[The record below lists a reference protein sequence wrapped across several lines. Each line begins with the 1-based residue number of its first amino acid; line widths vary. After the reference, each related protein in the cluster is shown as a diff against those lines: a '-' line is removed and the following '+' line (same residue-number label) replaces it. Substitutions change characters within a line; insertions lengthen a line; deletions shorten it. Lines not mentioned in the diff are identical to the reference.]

1 MSAMPEKSR
10 GVCTLGEHKVK
21 AKTLDRLR
29 ECYFAMGQL
38 NAIEEGD
45 FGFYWMSKPPFDVKE
60 VAEYT
65 KNLFKSDAEILQGY
79 RKMFTVFS

>member
-1 MSAMPEKSR
+1 MDIEKAEECELSWDMSAMPEKSR

-45 FGFYWMSKPPFDVKE
+45 FGFYWMSQPPL
-60 VAEYT
+60 T
-65 KNLFKSDAEILQGY
+65 
-79 RKMFTVFS
+79 